1 MNTNIQKPCPVC
13 KLEEQDVRIWDY
25 GERISLECARCG
37 KFTITRTAAAMLER
51 KGLNHKLSAW
61 IRQQQDSGANIP
73 EINSGT
79 LKDIES
85 ELPTY
90 RVTEK
95 QLLLLRSF
103 GRRAEFNGKALDVIP
118 RFDLPLAWAADE
130 EEFIYILRL
139 LIERNLVRRTDGP
152 SDLNDSFAFKFEV
165 TAEGW
170 TLLEKESSPMEHKSD
185 NTTYD
190 IFISHASEDKD
201 AIARPLYNALIAK
214 GISVWFDEAVI
225 KLGDSLRRKIDEGLS
240 KCRYGLVILS
250 PHFLFKEWPQRELDG
265 LVARETASGDKA
277 ILPIWHEIDRDTL
290 LRYSPSLADRIA
302 GLSEDGVPEL
312 VEKILQ
318 VLE

>member
-1 MNTNIQKPCPVC
+1 MNANIQKPCPVC
-13 KLEEQDVRIWDY
+13 KLEEQGVRIWDY

-37 KFTITRTAAAMLER
+37 KFTITRTAASMLEK

-61 IRQQQDSGANIP
+61 IRQQQDLGVKIP
-73 EINSGT
+73 EINSGS
-79 LKDIES
+79 LKEIES

-103 GRRAEFNGKALDVIP
+103 GKRAELNGKALDVIS
-118 RFDLPLAWAADE
+118 RLDFPLAWAADE
-130 EEFIYILRL
+130 EEFEYILRL

-152 SDLNDSFAFKFEV
+152 SDLKDSFAFKFEI

-170 TLLEKESSPMEHKSD
+170 TLLEKESTFKEHRSD
-185 NTTYD
+185 NPTYD

-201 AIARPLYNALIAK
+201 AIARPLYNALVER

-225 KLGDSLRRKIDEGLS
+225 QIGDSLRRKIDEGLS
-240 KCRYGLVILS
+240 KCRYGVVILS
-250 PHFLFKEWPQRELDG
+250 PHFLSKEWPQRELDG
-265 LVARETASGDKA
+265 LVARETASGEKA
-277 ILPIWHEIDRDTL
+277 ILPIWHELDRGAL
-290 LRYSPSLADRIA
+290 LRYSPSLANRVA
-302 GLSEDGVPEL
+302 GLSKDGVSEL